1 MVAYYNEHYETDYE
15 LSSNS
20 LQLENLR
27 YVEGVSAFVKTKKI
41 YPKGFIGC
49 VNKSFSL
56 NSDFLEIGVGKYNCV
71 GGGQIEIATNV

>member
-1 MVAYYNEHYETDYE
+1 M
-15 LSSNS
+15 
-20 LQLENLR
+20 
-27 YVEGVSAFVKTKKI
+27 KTKKI

-71 GGGQIEIATNV
+71 GGGQIEITTNV